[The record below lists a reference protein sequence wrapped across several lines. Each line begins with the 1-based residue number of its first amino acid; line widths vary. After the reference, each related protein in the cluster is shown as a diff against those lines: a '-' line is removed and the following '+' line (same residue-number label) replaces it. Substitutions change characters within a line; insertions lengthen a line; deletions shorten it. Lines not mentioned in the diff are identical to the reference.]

1 MVCLPHMRSTATW
14 PPTPQCRYMDQC
26 STHHPCHCHCHC
38 QYHQQHHYHHDNH
51 CQCHGHYRHP
61 TLSIEHSTSRIH
73 YASII
78 DHCHNGMPIGTTMW
92 SSVAYNQ
99 PTCVLQ
105 LSSRTWVR
113 LRCNELPC
121 ASSTDRH
128 CGQGMYL
135 GPRKSDLE
143 NIKTESALCK
153 PWDHCDKCL
162 KVHHSERRADVA

>member
-99 PTCVLQ
+99 PACFSCHREPGSGYDATSCPVPARQ
-105 LSSRTWVR
+105 TVTVEKACTW
-113 LRCNELPC
+113 
-121 ASSTDRH
+121 D
-128 CGQGMYL
+128 L
-135 GPRKSDLE
+135 GRATWNTFTL
-143 NIKTESALCK
+143 NQHYANLGIITTSA
-153 PWDHCDKCL
+153 
-162 KVHHSERRADVA
+162 